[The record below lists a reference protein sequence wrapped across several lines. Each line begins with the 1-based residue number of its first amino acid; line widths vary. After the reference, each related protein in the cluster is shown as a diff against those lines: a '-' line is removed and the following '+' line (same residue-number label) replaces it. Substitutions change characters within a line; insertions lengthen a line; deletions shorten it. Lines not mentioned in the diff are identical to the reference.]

1 VDWKKFAAYLMY
13 YQFIWLKV
21 LRKITESPR
30 MADVPIEIQIGYLS
44 NANAEHYCYAALF
57 DLLL

>member
-1 VDWKKFAAYLMY
+1 MY
-13 YQFIWLKV
+13 YQVICLKV

-30 MADVPIEIQIGYLS
+30 MAEVPSEIQIGYLS